1 MAFKEPVY
9 IIINTIILQADVQK
23 ILNTYLMIDDSPT
36 TRWITVTGV
45 LRHFSG
51 LQIQKHTDMWKTL

>member
-1 MAFKEPVY
+1 MLKRKKLMAFKEPVY

-36 TRWITVTGV
+36 TR
-45 LRHFSG
+45 
-51 LQIQKHTDMWKTL
+51 